1 MRNALFQHAA
11 LFFAILISLQCRQSN
26 SESLC
31 KNNGTAVIDGTSS
44 WCNCAYPYT
53 GEYCE
58 DYDCANGLA
67 TGEQYDPN
75 NPFFNKRCM
84 CDSGWTGERCE
95 TSLFNRCGDNGA
107 ERKGNCICRQN
118 YAGDRCQYVTICIH
132 GQLFNGR
139 CACYYGW
146 SGDFCDIIVCHNG
159 IPDEEGQSCK
169 CASKYRGKYCDFCAE
184 PSSSPP
190 PECAEIGK
198 GVVNIGQDYW
208 PMLFAALITIGIVL
222 LGALVFYFCQKKSL
236 LQKEKIARQQRN
248 EVEMI
253 IDSTRTAR
261 VEAGQPLITLETP
274 LDRDDLPPK
283 YEDVVCFSES
293 NNQLPAIHSAVA
305 QDGSECK
312 DIEMETLIDQADH
325 VMRPHS
331 SNNILDTTEVVE
343 EEIKLTELQNTASNQ
358 QPASE

>member
-1 MRNALFQHAA
+1 
-11 LFFAILISLQCRQSN
+11 
-26 SESLC
+26 
-31 KNNGTAVIDGTSS
+31 
-44 WCNCAYPYT
+44 
-53 GEYCE
+53 
-58 DYDCANGLA
+58 
-67 TGEQYDPN
+67 
-75 NPFFNKRCM
+75 M

-159 IPDEEGQSCK
+159 IPNEEGQSCK

-222 LGALVFYFCQKKSL
+222 L
-236 LQKEKIARQQRN
+236 
-248 EVEMI
+248 
-253 IDSTRTAR
+253 
-261 VEAGQPLITLETP
+261 
-274 LDRDDLPPK
+274 
-283 YEDVVCFSES
+283 ES
-293 NNQLPAIHSAVA
+293 NNQSPAIRTAVT
-305 QDGSECK
+305 QDDRECK
-312 DIEMETLIDQADH
+312 DIDMETLIVQADH

-331 SNNILDTTEVVE
+331 GLINATVSQGFAQGGMKYGATSNRFNHIGSSGRTIWPALRITTGLAVNSGNNMAILVNFINDCVTFA
-343 EEIKLTELQNTASNQ
+343 ASRW
-358 QPASE
+358 